1 MTVKLGE
8 IMVQLPQGNA
18 TGFDQVVA
26 LFSVLL
32 ENLHVVPQESQ
43 TGAEL
48 GGSRGAHSPLTG

>member
-1 MTVKLGE
+1 
-8 IMVQLPQGNA
+8 MVQLPQGNA